1 MFGKH
6 FEEAEAKVLFIELD
20 HIKAW
25 RNTSAEPSELF
36 EVILEVRTRD
46 GQLFRTNI
54 KEHFNPYHSPSV
66 GDIVKVQYD
75 PKSKA
80 VKVITKGDAR
90 YDLRARKEA
99 QRARHDEILAA
110 PAGTPLPSTGGYPG
124 SDDDDLAELVRMEL
138 EEYQQQRNMLMQNG
152 ADGSG
157 LILHCDAVGAAVPP
171 LVCYAVDVE
180 IRPLLGGAPFTCSL
194 PAWVDPYTHP
204 IVVGSTVQVKYD
216 PHDTS
221 RAIIL

>member
-6 FEEAEAKVLFIELD
+6 LEEAEAKVLFIELVR
-20 HIKAW
+20 IKAW
-25 RNTSAEPSELF
+25 RNTAAEPSELF

-54 KEHFNPYHSPSV
+54 KEHFNPYHSPGV

-90 YDLRARKEA
+90 YDRHAREQA
-99 QRARHDEILAA
+99 RRARHDEILAA
-110 PAGTPLPSTGGYPG
+110 PAGTPLPSTGGPSG
-124 SDDDDLAELVRMEL
+124 SEDDDLAELVRMEL
-138 EEYQQQRNMLMQNG
+138 EEYQQRRRMLMQNG
-152 ADGSG
+152 ADGTA
-157 LILHCDAVGAAVPP
+157 LILRCNKTGAAVPP

-180 IRPLLGGAPFTCSL
+180 IRPLLGSAPFTCSL
-194 PAWVDPYTHP
+194 PAWIDPHTHP

-216 PHDTS
+216 PQDTA
-221 RAIIL
+221 RAILL